1 MKDFGTE
8 EKMNLTLRIFFG
20 IVDLIFLLVILNM
33 LKKKRLNLKY
43 TLTWLFAALAL
54 LVVDCF
60 PQIIDGIMELV
71 GVASPVSM
79 VFVLEALFVL
89 VILLSLTAIV
99 SRLTEQVY
107 RLTQTIAIM
116 EKKIREL
123 EEGKNGKE

>member
-1 MKDFGTE
+1 ME
-8 EKMNLTLRIFFG
+8 EKMNFTLRIFFG
-20 IVDLIFLLVILNM
+20 IVDLIFLVVILNM
-33 LKKKRLNLKY
+33 LKKKKLNLKY
-43 TLTWLFAALAL
+43 TLTWLFAAFAL

-60 PQIIDGIMELV
+60 PQIIEGIMNLV

-99 SRLTEQVY
+99 SHLTERVY

-123 EEGKNGKE
+123 EEEKKKEE

>member
-1 MKDFGTE
+1 ME

-20 IVDLIFLLVILNM
+20 FVDLIFLVVILNM
-33 LKKKRLNLKY
+33 LKKKKLNLKY
-43 TLTWLFAALAL
+43 TLTWLFAAFAL

-60 PQIIDGIMELV
+60 PEIIEGIMNLV

-99 SRLTEQVY
+99 SHLTERVY

-123 EEGKNGKE
+123 EEENKKEE

>member
-1 MKDFGTE
+1 ME

-20 IVDLIFLLVILNM
+20 IVDLIFLVVILNM
-33 LKKKRLNLKY
+33 LKKKKLNLKY
-43 TLTWLFAALAL
+43 TLTWLFAAFAL

-60 PQIIDGIMELV
+60 PQIIEGIMNLV

-99 SRLTEQVY
+99 SHLTERVY

-123 EEGKNGKE
+123 EEEKNKKE

>member
-1 MKDFGTE
+1 ME

-20 IVDLIFLLVILNM
+20 IVDLIFLVVILNM
-33 LKKKRLNLKY
+33 LKKKKLNLKY
-43 TLTWLFAALAL
+43 TLTWLFAAFAL

-60 PQIIDGIMELV
+60 PQIIEGIMNLV

-99 SRLTEQVY
+99 SHLTERVY

-123 EEGKNGKE
+123 EEEKKKEE

>member
-1 MKDFGTE
+1 ME

-20 IVDLIFLLVILNM
+20 IVDLIFLVVILNM
-33 LKKKRLNLKY
+33 LKKKKLNLKY
-43 TLTWLFAALAL
+43 TLTWLFAAFAL

-60 PQIIDGIMELV
+60 PQIIEGIMNLV

-99 SRLTEQVY
+99 SHLTEQVY

-123 EEGKNGKE
+123 EEEKKKEE

>member
-1 MKDFGTE
+1 ME
-8 EKMNLTLRIFFG
+8 EKMNFTLRIFFG
-20 IVDLIFLLVILNM
+20 IVDLIFLVVILNM
-33 LKKKRLNLKY
+33 LKKKKLNLKY
-43 TLTWLFAALAL
+43 TLTWLFAAFAL

-60 PQIIDGIMELV
+60 PQIIEGIMNLV

-99 SRLTEQVY
+99 SHLTERVY

-123 EEGKNGKE
+123 EEGKKKEE

>member
-1 MKDFGTE
+1 ME

-20 IVDLIFLLVILNM
+20 IVDLIFLVVIINM
-33 LKKKRLNLKY
+33 LKKKKLNLKY
-43 TLTWLFAALAL
+43 TLTWLFAAFAL

-60 PQIIDGIMELV
+60 PQIIEGIMNLV

-99 SRLTEQVY
+99 SHLTERVY

-123 EEGKNGKE
+123 EEEKKKEE

>member
-1 MKDFGTE
+1 M
-8 EKMNLTLRIFFG
+8 
-20 IVDLIFLLVILNM
+20 
-33 LKKKRLNLKY
+33 
-43 TLTWLFAALAL
+43 
-54 LVVDCF
+54 
-60 PQIIDGIMELV
+60 V

-99 SRLTEQVY
+99 SHLTERVY

-123 EEGKNGKE
+123 EEEKKKEE

>member
-1 MKDFGTE
+1 ME

-20 IVDLIFLLVILNM
+20 IVDLIFLVVILNM
-33 LKKKRLNLKY
+33 LKKKKLNLKY
-43 TLTWLFAALAL
+43 TLTWLFAAFAL

-60 PQIIDGIMELV
+60 PQIIEGIMNLV

-99 SRLTEQVY
+99 SHLTERIY

-123 EEGKNGKE
+123 EEEKKKEE